1 MNEPILERKFNFTI
15 ADLCNKADLAYLGGV
30 APLQWNENQVEEGV
44 ISFEMMD
51 DGYRFNIPSEQKP
64 SRNDDSGYAFLVDG
78 EEFSIM
84 FCTKSILSL

>member
-51 DGYRFNIPSEQKP
+51 DG
-64 SRNDDSGYAFLVDG
+64 
-78 EEFSIM
+78 
-84 FCTKSILSL
+84 